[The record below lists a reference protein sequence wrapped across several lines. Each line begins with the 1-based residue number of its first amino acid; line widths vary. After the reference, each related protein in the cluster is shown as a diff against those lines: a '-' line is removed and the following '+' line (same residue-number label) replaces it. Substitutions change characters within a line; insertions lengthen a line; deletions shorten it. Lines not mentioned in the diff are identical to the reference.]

1 MSTQPSTVPRVQTA
15 TVSEPMQLTIL
26 FENGVEK
33 KYDLNQLA
41 EYERF
46 ALLFH
51 DPSFVK
57 CVQVDPGGYGV
68 SWNED
73 MDLSEYELWTH
84 GAEHCL

>member
-1 MSTQPSTVPRVQTA
+1 MSTQSSTVPRVQTA
-15 TVSEPMQLTIL
+15 AVSGPMQLTIR

-33 KYDLNQLA
+33 SYDLQQLA

-46 ALLFH
+46 VPLFR

-57 CVQVDPGGYGV
+57 SVQVDPGGYGV
-68 SWNED
+68 SWNEN

-84 GAEHCL
+84 GVANDL